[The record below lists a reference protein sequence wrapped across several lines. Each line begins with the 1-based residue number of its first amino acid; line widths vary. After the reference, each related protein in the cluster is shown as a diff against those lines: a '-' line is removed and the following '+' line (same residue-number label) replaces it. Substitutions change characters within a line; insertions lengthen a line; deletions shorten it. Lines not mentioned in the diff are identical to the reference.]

1 MTDTDPKQQAL
12 TYIVQALNDYS
23 LTLATSVRG
32 PFLREAQAAIKA
44 LEPEAKADK
53 AE

>member
-1 MTDTDPKQQAL
+1 VTEPDPRAQAL
-12 TYIVQALNDYS
+12 QYIATALNDYS
-23 LTLATSVRG
+23 QTLAPSVRG

-44 LEPEAKADK
+44 LEPEKP

>member
-1 MTDTDPKQQAL
+1 MTEPDPRAQAL
-12 TYIVQALNDYS
+12 QYIATALNDYAN
-23 LTLATSVRG
+23 TLAPSVRG

-44 LEPEAKADK
+44 LEPEAKA